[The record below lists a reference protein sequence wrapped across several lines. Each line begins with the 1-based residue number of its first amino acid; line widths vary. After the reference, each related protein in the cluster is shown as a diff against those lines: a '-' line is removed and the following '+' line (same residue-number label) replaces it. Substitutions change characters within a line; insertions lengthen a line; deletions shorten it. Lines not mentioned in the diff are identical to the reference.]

1 MMSSCGIRYAAI
13 PAARLLVAR
22 LSESRKKGV
31 SVYEA
36 LLDADSTVVTDAVDD
51 VVMVRSE

>member
-1 MMSSCGIRYAAI
+1 M
-13 PAARLLVAR
+13 ARLLVAR
-22 LSESRKKGV
+22 LSESRTKRV
-31 SVYEA
+31 SAYEV